1 MKLNVDKSKYILV
14 NFTDNYQ
21 FTSRLEVKGETVEIV
36 DKMKILG
43 VTITNKL
50 NWNENTAILIQKV
63 NKRMQL
69 LRAVWGFGSTI
80 PEMVH
85 LWKIYCL
92 SVLEQSCVVWGS
104 SLTQENVDDLER
116 SQKTFAKLVL
126 RDKYINYEN
135 ALEKLDLKTLSER
148 RKELALSFAHSS
160 IDNNKLNEYIQLR
173 KTSHVMQLRNSEPY
187 KRTKA
192 RTKRFKNSSILFMQD
207 FLNKEQ

>member
-1 MKLNVDKSKYILV
+1 MELNQKKTKAMIV
-14 NFTDNYQ
+14 NFTENYQ
-21 FTSRLEVKGETVEIV
+21 FTYRLEVKGETVEIV

-126 RDKYINYEN
+126 RQNYKTY
-135 ALEKLDLKTLSER
+135 EKSLLQLDLPTRDAR
-148 RKELALSFAHSS
+148 RDILCLNFAKKF
-160 IDNNKLNEYIQLR
+160 IIN
-173 KTSHVMQLRNSEPY
+173 
-187 KRTKA
+187 
-192 RTKRFKNSSILFMQD
+192 
-207 FLNKEQ
+207 